1 MAGKLDLFVVI
12 CRPDVPFNDR
22 TYIRT
27 NLPYVVYT
35 KPEKAARSPA
45 AATYGEDHRLYNSY
59 YNFSLWACMQAGHG
73 VVQVQC
79 KVDALVSFRQTANER
94 ATRRRAA
101 VLKSESCVRY
111 GPVASSFVAENAYRA
126 DVHIHHKSS
135 TNLPKSY

>member
-1 MAGKLDLFVVI
+1 MMQAIINYAWLELPRERPYSIKNLAGNLLDLFVVI

-35 KPEKAARSPA
+35 KPEKAARLPA
-45 AATYGEDHRLYNSY
+45 AAKYAEDHRLYNSY

-79 KVDALVSFRQTANER
+79 KVDALVSFRSNG
-94 ATRRRAA
+94 
-101 VLKSESCVRY
+101 K
-111 GPVASSFVAENAYRA
+111 
-126 DVHIHHKSS
+126 
-135 TNLPKSY
+135 

>member
-1 MAGKLDLFVVI
+1 
-12 CRPDVPFNDR
+12 
-22 TYIRT
+22 
-27 NLPYVVYT
+27 
-35 KPEKAARSPA
+35 
-45 AATYGEDHRLYNSY
+45 
-59 YNFSLWACMQAGHG
+59 MQAGHG

-101 VLKSESCVRY
+101 VLESESCVRY